1 MGWAYFLGS
10 VMETVGSTLLSGNVI
25 KKLVAGIIN
34 IQAYQSNRTEE
45 MIKFEQGQAYL
56 INENM
61 LIIGMLK
68 FFTVK
73 FGISKHD
80 TVKTARLKKPAM
92 TSGGFFTQTCLRI
105 NYNIM
110 PIYKDLLS
118 PQYLDKCYC
127 NDNMKSF

>member
-45 MIKFEQGQAYL
+45 MLKFEQGQAYL
-56 INENM
+56 TNENM

-73 FGISKHD
+73 LGISKHD
-80 TVKTARLKKPAM
+80 TVKYVCRIHDNYQRKTEKASYDIWWVFYTNM
-92 TSGGFFTQTCLRI
+92 FGGLITI
-105 NYNIM
+105 
-110 PIYKDLLS
+110 
-118 PQYLDKCYC
+118 
-127 NDNMKSF
+127 

>member
-1 MGWAYFLGS
+1 MTMGWAYFLGS

-80 TVKTARLKKPAM
+80 TVKYV
-92 TSGGFFTQTCLRI
+92 CRI
-105 NYNIM
+105 HVNYQSKTEKASYDIWRVF
-110 PIYKDLLS
+110 YT
-118 PQYLDKCYC
+118 
-127 NDNMKSF
+127 NMFAD